1 MWHDYFKQLEA
12 YLKWQQQKMQSLE
25 QAVNALQQQYE
36 QLKKK
41 PHTTIEKIEYHFD
54 QLKVETLEGTL
65 NIGLNPATF
74 GEDTIENFAVP
85 KSQTIIP
92 QPTPIFRNIQTAVHE
107 YLQKE
112 GENIITRIEQTYHRS
127 LDPTYRQF
135 ILEDIA
141 RQIDDRIHFYLRQH
155 GENEQE
161 NDERQQ
167 NIIAYLKRDIEY
179 SIETFL
185 KHLPREGMNE

>member
-25 QAVNALQQQYE
+25 QAVNDLQQQYE

-92 QPTPIFRNIQTAVHE
+92 QPTPIFRNIQTAVHS
-107 YLQKE
+107 YLQEE
-112 GENIITRIEQTYHRS
+112 GENIIARIEQTYGRS
-127 LDPTYRQF
+127 LDSAYREF
-135 ILEDIA
+135 ILQDIV
-141 RQIDDRIHFYLRQH
+141 RQIDDRIHFYLRQY
-155 GENEQE
+155 GEHEQE
-161 NDERQQ
+161 NDALQQ
-167 NIIAYLKRDIEY
+167 TIISYLKRDIEH
-179 SIETFL
+179 SIDTFL
-185 KHLPREGMNE
+185 KHLPREGTNE

>member
-25 QAVNALQQQYE
+25 QAIHVLQQQYE

-41 PHTTIEKIEYHFD
+41 PRTTIEKIEYHFD

-92 QPTPIFRNIQTAVHE
+92 QPTPLFRNIQTAVHS
-107 YLQKE
+107 YLQEE
-112 GENIITRIEQTYHRS
+112 GEHIIARVEQTYERS
-127 LDPTYRQF
+127 LDPAYRQF
-135 ILEDIA
+135 ILQDIA
-141 RQIDDRIHFYLRQH
+141 RQIDDRIHFYLRQY
-155 GENEQE
+155 GESETENEQL
-161 NDERQQ
+161 QQ
-167 NIIAYLKRDIEY
+167 NIIAYLKRDIEH

-185 KHLPREGMNE
+185 KHLPREETNE

>member
-85 KSQTIIP
+85 KSQTITP
-92 QPTPIFRNIQTAVHE
+92 QPTPIFRNIQTAVHS
-107 YLQKE
+107 YLQEE
-112 GENIITRIEQTYHRS
+112 GENIIARIEQTYGRS
-127 LDPTYRQF
+127 LDPAYREF
-135 ILEDIA
+135 ILQDIA
-141 RQIDDRIHFYLRQH
+141 RQIDDRIHFYLRQY
-155 GENEQE
+155 GEHEQA
-161 NDERQQ
+161 NDALQQ
-167 NIIAYLKRDIEY
+167 TIVSYLKRDIEH
-179 SIETFL
+179 SIDTFL
-185 KHLPREGMNE
+185 KHLPREETNE

>member
-25 QAVNALQQQYE
+25 QVVNDLQQQYE

-92 QPTPIFRNIQTAVHE
+92 QPTPIFRNIQTAVHS
-107 YLQKE
+107 YLQEE
-112 GENIITRIEQTYHRS
+112 GENIIARIEQTYGRS
-127 LDPTYRQF
+127 LDSSYRQF
-135 ILEDIA
+135 ILQDIA
-141 RQIDDRIHFYLRQH
+141 RQIDDRIHFYLRQY
-155 GENEQE
+155 GEHEQE
-161 NDERQQ
+161 NDTLQQ
-167 NIIAYLKRDIEY
+167 TIISYLKRDIEH
-179 SIETFL
+179 SIDTFL
-185 KHLPREGMNE
+185 KHLPREETNE